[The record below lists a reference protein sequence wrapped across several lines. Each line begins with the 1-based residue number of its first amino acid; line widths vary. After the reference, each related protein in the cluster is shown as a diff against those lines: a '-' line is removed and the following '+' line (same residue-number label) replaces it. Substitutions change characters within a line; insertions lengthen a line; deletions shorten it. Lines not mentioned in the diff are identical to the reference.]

1 MTRLTIV
8 FFCFFSDIFLP
19 CPDNLLVNLSEC
31 RSLVEDLLNQLP
43 RMFDNNM
50 ETRSAMGA
58 ALQAAYKMMVSDRI
72 TSLRKNSLRKTSL
85 RKTSLRITSLRITSL
100 RITSLRKIS
109 LRITSL
115 RITSLRI
122 TSLRKTSLRKTSLRK
137 PALE

>member
-8 FFCFFSDIFLP
+8 IFFIFSDIFLP

-72 TSLRKNSLRKTSL
+72 TSLRK
-85 RKTSLRITSLRITSL
+85 
-100 RITSLRKIS
+100 
-109 LRITSL
+109 
-115 RITSLRI
+115 
-122 TSLRKTSLRKTSLRK
+122 TSLRK
-137 PALE
+137 PVLEKPVLEKPAL